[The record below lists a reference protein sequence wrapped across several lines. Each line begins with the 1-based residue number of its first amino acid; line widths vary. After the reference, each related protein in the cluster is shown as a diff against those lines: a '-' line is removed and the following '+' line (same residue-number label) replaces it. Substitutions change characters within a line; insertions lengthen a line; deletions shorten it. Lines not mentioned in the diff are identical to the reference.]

1 VTEERIK
8 ANGGD
13 QEIVAPKI
21 TARALVLGLFL
32 SVFFTW
38 FAIGSSRNLAATQ
51 VPVVPYLLLFV
62 MLLALNPLLRL
73 IRVVRI
79 LTTAEVMTIFLMCF
93 LSSMA
98 ASYSGALVTQISCQS
113 NREWNQH
120 SGEWDV
126 HLEPFV
132 KDYLVIVEEGRQ
144 AATKEMRRVVLKRG
158 SCKLAFDTA
167 RDLRLQREQLGQAEA
182 ELGALASDAKGLTG
196 KQRQVARLSKY
207 LAFTEKRWQEEEGKG
222 HVYETVL
229 AEYEQEIE
237 ALTEEEKRRVEELAE
252 MKESSFKEIDLFM
265 KGLPDTMR
273 AVPGL
278 LYLPG
283 EGWSGYSSRL
293 TRVHYGRKALMQI
306 MKAEELMA
314 EGGPIPDEVDE
325 RLLAALA
332 ELDKITDDTVARE
345 RQAGLEAE
353 IKATREKLSADEGEL
368 GKAREKKRFA
378 KPDDAKALDK
388 VILKIGKRVKATK
401 KDIKDLEKELDLVVR
416 PQVAA
421 IGYAGEVRADLKE
434 IQQSLHGDDP
444 PGADKV
450 YFQLQT
456 LRPRFAHF
464 DASLRRFLL
473 GDIDWGIWVK
483 PVASWMLVFI
493 VLYVA
498 LMTMN
503 ALVYRQWAYG
513 EKLIYPLAQ
522 LPETIAETGDDPKQ
536 WVPTICKSGLFWV
549 GVSIAFGI
557 LTWNHLART
566 HVISGINPIKLTI
579 PMAPYFDRSIFNGIK
594 RIRFIIIF
602 AVIGVSFLLPARITF
617 SMWAFYVFFLIEG
630 LILVW
635 GGYQGYVV
643 MQVKSINFHQAQ
655 GAGGVLVFAAFSFY
669 ASRDYF
675 LAIFRKNSLPS
686 LDPEERRSVRVN
698 SAMFLG
704 SAVALI
710 LLCVVLFGANL
721 FYSALFTFVWLAIAM
736 VYSRTIAE
744 GGILSTNCT
753 FTPYSLVQ
761 HTVGMKH
768 SWSLPPLLAPL
779 WYLNALT
786 FPAVAPMMANAL
798 RLRDRIKLERRWF
811 HVGVFSALVIS
822 LVVGVATRVIMV
834 YNNSLGHPLS
844 RGVKWNSLYVPR
856 LMVQG
861 SMAADN
867 ADGFWWL
874 LSGMAIMA
882 FILVMRKRWPWLV
895 HPIGLLMLSSSVIL
909 GYWGSLMI
917 GWSCK
922 VLVSKYGSRHTYERL
937 RYLFIG
943 LIVGELLSAFFGFH
957 SFSHGWGR

>member
-1 VTEERIK
+1 MTEERVE
-8 ANGGD
+8 ANGGG
-13 QEIVAPKI
+13 QQIVPPKI

-62 MLLALNPLLRL
+62 MLVALNPLLRL
-73 IRVVRI
+73 VRVVRL

-93 LSSMA
+93 ISSIA
-98 ASYSGALVTQISCQS
+98 ASYSGSLVTQISCQS
-113 NREWNQH
+113 NRQWNQH

-132 KDYLVIVEEGRQ
+132 KDHLVIVEEGRQ
-144 AATKEMRRVVLKRG
+144 AATREMRRVVLRRG
-158 SCKLAFDTA
+158 SCKLAFDMA
-167 RDLRLQREQLGQAEA
+167 KDLRLQREQLGQAEA
-182 ELGALASDAKGLTG
+182 ELGALAPGSEGLTG
-196 KQRQVARLSKY
+196 KQRQVARLRKY
-207 LAFTEKRWQEEEGKG
+207 LDFTEKRWQEEEEKG

-229 AEYEQEIE
+229 ADYEQEIE

-265 KGLPDTMR
+265 KGLLDTMR

-293 TRVHYGRKALMQI
+293 TRVHYGRKALKQI
-306 MKAEELMA
+306 MRAEELMA
-314 EGGPIPDEVDE
+314 EGGPIPDEADE
-325 RLLAALA
+325 LLLSALA
-332 ELDKITDDTVARE
+332 ELDKITDDTLARE

-353 IKATREKLSADEGEL
+353 IKATREELSTDESEL

-378 KPDDAKALDK
+378 KPDDAKTLEK

-401 KDIKDLEKELDLVVR
+401 KEIEDLERELDLVVR
-416 PQVAA
+416 PQVVA
-421 IGYAGEVRADLKE
+421 IGYAGEVRSDLE
-434 IQQSLHGDDP
+434 QIQQSLHGDDP
-444 PGADKV
+444 PSADEV

-483 PVASWMLVFI
+483 PVASWMLVFV

-522 LPETIAETGDDPKQ
+522 LPETIADTGDDPKQ

-557 LTWNHLART
+557 LTWNYLASN
-566 HVISGINPIKLTI
+566 HVISGINAIQLKI
-579 PMAPYFDRSIFNGIK
+579 SMNPYFERSIFNGIK
-594 RIRFIIIF
+594 KIRFMIIF

-617 SMWAFYVFFLIEG
+617 SMWAFYVFFLVQG

-635 GGYQGYVV
+635 SGYQVYVI
-643 MQVKSINFHQAQ
+643 QPGHSIKFHQAQ

-669 ASRDYF
+669 TSRDYF
-675 LAIFRKNSLPS
+675 LAIFRKKSLPS
-686 LDPEERRSVRVN
+686 LDPEERKSVRVN
-698 SAMFLG
+698 SALFLG

-721 FYSALFTFVWLAIAM
+721 FYSALFTFVWLAIAL

-768 SWSLPPLLAPL
+768 SWSAPSLLAPL
-779 WYLNALT
+779 WYLNSLI
-786 FPAVAPMMANAL
+786 FSLVSPMMANAL
-798 RLRDRIKLERRWF
+798 RLRDRMKLERRWF
-811 HVGVFSALVIS
+811 HISVFSALAVS
-822 LVVGVATRVIMV
+822 LLVGIATRVIMV
-834 YNNSLGHPLS
+834 YNNSLPHPLDRS
-844 RGVKWNSLYVPR
+844 VKWGSLYVPR

-861 SMAADN
+861 SMAIDN
-867 ADGFWWL
+867 SSGLLWL
-874 LSGMAIMA
+874 LCGMAMMV
-882 FILVMRKRWPWLV
+882 FILVMRKRWPWMV

-957 SFSHGWGR
+957 HFGHGWSY